1 MARSCSARWRLGR
14 TRSFVTSQVLA
25 LPPTWCGGDA
35 TVSLSA
41 SRRCSAASVSQLR
54 LDPLTGRWVVIS
66 TDRAERP
73 FAFMPR
79 AMPVEGDPSRPCPFC
94 AGNEDATPPAL
105 EAYGPGGSWQV
116 RVVPNLFPAFS
127 GDAPMVVSHLGP
139 VFTQAPGSGIHE
151 VLVLSPDHRSSWA
164 DLSDGHA
171 ALVMAAL
178 RDRMQEHASLPG
190 LRYSQ
195 AIVNAGREAGASL
208 EHPHGQLLGM
218 PFVPRE
224 ITDEQAGFARFAG
237 NCLLCTTLD
246 AEESAVHRIVYADD
260 GVVGVCPV

>member
-1 MARSCSARWRLGR
+1 MPAGRRKRKPAISSRDAR
-14 TRSFVTSQVLA
+14 VTG
-25 LPPTWCGGDA
+25 PDA
-35 TVSLSA
+35 TVSFSGF
-41 SRRCSAASVSQLR
+41 RRHLRPDVSQLR

-79 AMPVEGDPSRPCPFC
+79 ALPVEADPSRPCPFC
-94 AGNEDATPPAL
+94 AGQEDATPPAL
-105 EAYGPGGSWQV
+105 EAYGPGGNWQV

-151 VLVLSPDHRSSWA
+151 VLVLSPEHRSSWA

-208 EHPHGQLLGM
+208 EHPHGQ
-218 PFVPRE
+218 
-224 ITDEQAGFARFAG
+224 
-237 NCLLCTTLD
+237 
-246 AEESAVHRIVYADD
+246 
-260 GVVGVCPV
+260 